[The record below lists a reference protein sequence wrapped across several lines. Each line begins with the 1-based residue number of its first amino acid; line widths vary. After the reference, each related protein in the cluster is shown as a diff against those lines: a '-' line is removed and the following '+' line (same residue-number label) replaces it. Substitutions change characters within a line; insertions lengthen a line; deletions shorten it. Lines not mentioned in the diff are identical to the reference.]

1 MNLLHHVHF
10 SDSRNARVIGTQQ
23 NFDNGEVSC
32 TKVKLDFI
40 ESEAFPSQ
48 AFSKKKTVDI
58 NVGL

>member
-10 SDSRNARVIGTQQ
+10 SDSRNARVIGTQH

-32 TKVKLDFI
+32 SKVKLDFI

-48 AFSKKKTVDI
+48 AFSKKKD
-58 NVGL
+58 G